1 MSLLARRHNPN
12 DHPCFLR
19 ESNTILDFRERLT
32 QPRAEYNPIE
42 RRWCVLEVYWS
53 GELLDS
59 EEAVLGFAAN
69 MTHAGRHPHLDCV
82 SATYSS
88 GVRRSGAERKMLEG
102 RLVRLPTLPR
112 WSVTIAPPE
121 PVEIILAA

>member
-1 MSLLARRHNPN
+1 M
-12 DHPCFLR
+12 
-19 ESNTILDFRERLT
+19 
-32 QPRAEYNPIE
+32 
-42 RRWCVLEVYWS
+42 LEVYWS

-69 MTHAGRHPHLDCV
+69 MTYAGRHPHLDRA
-82 SATYSS
+82 SATYCS
-88 GVRRSGAERKMLEG
+88 GVRRSSAERKMLEG
-102 RLVRLPTLPR
+102 RLVRLPSLPR